1 MRTHAPQKRS
11 CGAMQWHNPRD
22 VGVVVGEDDDVWG
35 IDVSPDTQSYSPSSA
50 GSLSSFVSA
59 RGAAARPVEAVV
71 ISDAEGDGDDDG
83 DDLHIQRVYRPT
95 AEEIRRQRMDAAR
108 AALRRAANAAP
119 RRPPPTNP
127 LLSTYKCSVC
137 LCAPTNVCV
146 TPCGHIFCGACLYDA
161 LAMQLR
167 QDGNAWSE
175 TDWLG
180 VMGDPL
186 AGRQTRT
193 NSSIFTPFGSG
204 GAMALAN
211 AAGVS
216 STPTRE
222 LFSELVSQRQARA
235 PDEPPAET
243 SSLPA
248 SRLRATNGTGK
259 LRGHCPVCRTM
270 IPGGF
275 TGPSRRGI
283 LGLDIMVGTPAPEP
297 QPVDEKD
304 KHTNE
309 PGTSDA
315 PPSHTKRVRVQ

>member
-1 MRTHAPQKRS
+1 
-11 CGAMQWHNPRD
+11 MQWHNPRD
-22 VGVVVGEDDDVWG
+22 AGAVGGEDDDIWG
-35 IDVSPDTQSYSPSSA
+35 VNLSTGTQSYSPSSS
-50 GSLSSFVSA
+50 GSLSGFVPA
-59 RGAAARPVEAVV
+59 EGAIPRVVEAVV
-71 ISDAEGDGDDDG
+71 ISDAEGDAEGDADDDG
-83 DDLHIQRVYRPT
+83 DDLLIQRVYRPT
-95 AEEIRRQRMDAAR
+95 AEDIRKQRMEAAR

-167 QDGNAWSE
+167 EDGNAWSE

-186 AGRQTRT
+186 AGRQTRN
-193 NSSIFTPFGSG
+193 NSNIFTPFGSG

-235 PDEPPAET
+235 SDEPPAET

-283 LGLDIMVGTPAPEP
+283 LGLDIMVGTPVAEP
-297 QPVDEKD
+297 QPVGINEKRAND
-304 KHTNE
+304 PE
-309 PGTSDA
+309 ASDA
-315 PPSHTKRVRVQ
+315 QEVSHTKRVRVQ